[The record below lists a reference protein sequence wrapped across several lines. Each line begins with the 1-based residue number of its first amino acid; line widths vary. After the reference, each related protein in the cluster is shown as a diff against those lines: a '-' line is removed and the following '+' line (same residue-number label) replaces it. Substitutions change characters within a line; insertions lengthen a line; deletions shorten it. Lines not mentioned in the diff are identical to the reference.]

1 MNRSPISKRRPAL
14 IRLALLAVLA
24 VLALAVPAV
33 IRHLQ
38 APLVLNVKDEGA
50 RGDGVTDDTAAFR
63 LILQKAAN
71 HKYGAD
77 ILIPAGTYL
86 LDPEHPLPL
95 RSDVRMAGQGGPV
108 LRFGLP
114 GTDRSGYEAL
124 SVMGRRIS
132 IEGITIDGNYRLIRG
147 IGVHTGSREIRIR
160 NTVIRQMSQP
170 DDPGNPLYSA
180 VVSGIMIYGGTRE
193 VTVEN
198 SVISRIQAI
207 HPSPVA
213 RGIMVWNNP
222 GAPPAKQV
230 RIAGNRIFGITP
242 REDADAIHFDQTAPG
257 APLSDSIVEHN
268 RISYSAKRGI
278 KIAAPGVLVRHNRIT
293 NPYSGNNRYRFPAS
307 DRIPQDMYAA
317 ISVYA
322 SDVTVSDNIID
333 GVGTF
338 YAAIEADAGTRSLS
352 RIIIE
357 NNDIRMSHPDA
368 SSKTPADGIGIRLG
382 PTNGASVTGNRISG
396 VPTGLFLPSDLA
408 GRAGQFR
415 DNAVTGA
422 ETDIRYPAESARS
435 RGNP

>member
-1 MNRSPISKRRPAL
+1 MKRRPISKRLPAL
-14 IRLALLAVLA
+14 IALSFLAALALT
-24 VLALAVPAV
+24 VPAV
-33 IRHLQ
+33 LRYLH
-38 APLVLNVKDEGA
+38 APLVLNVKEAGA

-71 HKYGAD
+71 HKHGAD

-95 RSDVRMAGQGGPV
+95 RSHIRLIGQGRPV

-114 GTDRSGYEAL
+114 GTDQTGYEAL
-124 SVMGRRIS
+124 SVTGRRIS
-132 IEGITIDGNYRLIRG
+132 IEGITIDGAYRLIRG
-147 IGVHTGSREIRIR
+147 IGVHTGSERVRIR
-160 NTVIRQMSQP
+160 DIVIRQMSQP
-170 DDPGNPLYSA
+170 DNPHSPLYSA

-198 SVISRIQAI
+198 STISYISAI

-222 GAPPAKQV
+222 GVPPANQV
-230 RIAGNRIFGITP
+230 RIAGNRISHITP
-242 REDADAIHFDQTAPG
+242 REDADAIHFDQAAPG
-257 APLSDSIVEHN
+257 APLSDSVVENN
-268 RISYSAKRGI
+268 RIAYSAKRGI
-278 KIAAPGVLVRHNRIT
+278 KIAAPGVLVRNNVIT
-293 NPYSGNNRYRFPAS
+293 NPYRGNNRYRFPES

-322 SDVTVSDNIID
+322 SDVTVSNNIID
-333 GVGTF
+333 GAGTF

-357 NNDIRMSHPDA
+357 NNDIGA
-368 SSKTPADGIGIRLG
+368 SSPGAPSEPPANGTGIRLG
-382 PTNGASVTGNRISG
+382 RISGARVTGNRIRG
-396 VPTGLFLPSDLA
+396 MHTGFFLPSGAID
-408 GRAGQFR
+408 RAEQFR
-415 DNAVTGA
+415 GNDIIDA
-422 ETDIRYPAESARS
+422 ETDIRYPAEAAQS